1 MVALSCACAGIVI
14 GVIFMTGLGLEF
26 TDLVLSAAGNHMLIA
41 LGLTMVAGI
50 LLGMGMPTAP
60 AYIMQTALLVPALVK
75 LGVIVEAAH
84 MFVFYFAILSAIT
97 PPVALAVYAANG
109 ISRAGLW
116 ESSVAALR
124 LGATGYIIPFMFV
137 FGPSL
142 LFIGPTAQV
151 ILTAFTAVIGVVCL
165 ASGLSGYLISR
176 TSPWE
181 RGLLL
186 VAAML
191 LIKPGLNSDLTGFVL
206 IAAAV
211 AGQVMTSRKLREPN
225 AG

>member
-1 MVALSCACAGIVI
+1 
-14 GVIFMTGLGLEF
+14 
-26 TDLVLSAAGNHMLIA
+26 MLIA

-109 ISRAGLW
+109 ISRAALW

-142 LFIGPTAQV
+142 LFIGSASEIIQ
-151 ILTAFTAVIGVVCL
+151 TAFTAVVGVVCL

-176 TSPWE
+176 ASPWE

-186 VAAML
+186 AAAMV
-191 LIKPGLNSDLTGFVL
+191 LIKPGLNSDLIGLAL
-206 IAAAV
+206 IAVAV
-211 AGQVMTSRKLREPN
+211 TGQLVTRRKLREQQS
-225 AG
+225 G

>member
-1 MVALSCACAGIVI
+1 
-14 GVIFMTGLGLEF
+14 
-26 TDLVLSAAGNHMLIA
+26 MLIA

-109 ISRAGLW
+109 ISRAALW

-142 LFIGPTAQV
+142 LFIGSASQI
-151 ILTAFTAVIGVVCL
+151 ILTAFTAVVGVVCL

-176 TSPWE
+176 TSLWE

-186 VAAML
+186 AAAMV
-191 LIKPGLNSDLTGFVL
+191 LIKPGLNSDLIGLTL
-206 IAAAV
+206 IAVAV
-211 AGQVMTSRKLREPN
+211 AGQLGKRRKLREQQS
-225 AG
+225 G